1 MCNPSA
7 FCAEEY
13 DEQIIRTLPFYEE
26 FYNQAVRAAA
36 ALGKTGLTWLDVG
49 CGTGKMAESAYR
61 RLDIGRFVFCDISR
75 EMLQTAKDRFSSFS
89 GTQFILCP
97 AQELAFHE
105 EFDVATAI
113 QVNHYLSRGDRRSS
127 VKNCFNALKS
137 GGLFLSFENFAPYSQ
152 MGKELYLERWRR
164 FQLENGR
171 GAAESRAHMER
182 YGNAYFPITI
192 TEHLEL
198 LRECGFRCAELFWAS
213 YMQAGLLGI
222 K

>member
-137 GGLFLSFENFAPYSQ
+137 GGLFLSF
-152 MGKELYLERWRR
+152 
-164 FQLENGR
+164 
-171 GAAESRAHMER
+171 
-182 YGNAYFPITI
+182 
-192 TEHLEL
+192 
-198 LRECGFRCAELFWAS
+198 
-213 YMQAGLLGI
+213 
-222 K
+222 

>member
-7 FCAEEY
+7 FCANEY
-13 DEQIIRTLPFYEE
+13 DRQIKQTLPFYEE
-26 FYNQAVRAAA
+26 FYNQAADTVAAM
-36 ALGKTGLTWLDVG
+36 GKTGVSWLDVG
-49 CGTGKMAESAYR
+49 CGTGKMAETAYR
-61 RLDIGRFVFCDISR
+61 QLEISRFVFCDISR
-75 EMLQTAKDRFSSFS
+75 EMLQTAKERFSSFP
-89 GTQFILCP
+89 GAQFILCP

-113 QVNHYLSRGDRRSS
+113 QVNHYGSREDRRRSIKS
-127 VKNCFNALKS
+127 CFNALKS
-137 GGLFLSFENFAPYSQ
+137 GGLFLTFENFAPYSQ

-164 FQLENGR
+164 FQLESGR
-171 GAAESRAHMER
+171 SAAQCSAHIER